1 MATFVLIHG
10 AWHGAWCWER
20 VVPLLEQ
27 RGHRAIAPD
36 LPGLGE
42 DRTPLRDLTLETWT
56 RFVSGVVESAGEPV
70 VLVGHSRGGIVISE
84 VAERVPHAIGTL
96 VYLAAF
102 LVPNEETLAAML
114 TLSPARPVAAGA
126 VVMNGDGVSS
136 TIAPGKV
143 GPVFYNTTDRALQER
158 ATRSVSPEPMMSFA
172 APVRTSAT
180 RFGKV
185 RRAYIEC
192 LQDNAI
198 PIELQRLMREA
209 LPCDPVVTLD
219 TDHSPFYSAPAQ
231 LADALDGIARGGPS
245 AK

>member
-10 AWHGAWCWER
+10 AWHGGWCWER
-20 VVPLLEQ
+20 VVPLLEE

-36 LPGLGE
+36 LPGLGQ

-56 RFVSGVVESAGEPV
+56 RFVSGVVEGAGEPA

-84 VAERVPHAIGTL
+84 VAERMPDAISSL

-102 LVPNEETLAAML
+102 LVPNEKTLGAML
-114 TLSPARPVAAGA
+114 ALSPARPVAAGA
-126 VVMNGDGVSS
+126 VVMNDDGISS
-136 TIAPGKV
+136 TIEPGKV
-143 GPVFYNTTDRALQER
+143 GPVFYNTTDQALQER
-158 ATRSVSPEPMMSFA
+158 AARSVTPEPMMSFA
-172 APVRTSAT
+172 APVRTSDA
-180 RFGKV
+180 RYGRV

-198 PIELQRLMREA
+198 PIELQRLMQQT

-219 TDHSPFYSAPAQ
+219 TDHSPFYSAPTQ
-231 LADALDGIARGGPS
+231 LADALDGIARGGPR

>member
-10 AWHGAWCWER
+10 AWHGAWCWKR
-20 VVPLLEQ
+20 VVPLLEN

-36 LPGLGE
+36 LPGCGQ
-42 DRTPLRDLTLETWT
+42 DRTPLHGLTLDDWT
-56 RFVSGVVESAGEPV
+56 RFVGGIVERAGEPV
-70 VLVGHSRGGIVISE
+70 VLVGHSRGGIVISN
-84 VAERVPHAIGTL
+84 VAERMPDAISAL

-102 LVPNEETLAAML
+102 LVPNEKTLAEML
-114 TLSPARPVAAGA
+114 TLSPARPVAQN
-126 VVMNGDGVSS
+126 VIVMSEDGLSS

-143 GPVFYNTTDRALQER
+143 EPVFYNTSDQAHQER
-158 ATRSVSPEPMMSFA
+158 AARLVTPEPMMSFA
-172 APVRTSAT
+172 TPVRTSDA
-180 RFGKV
+180 RFGRV
-185 RRAYIEC
+185 RRAYVEC

-231 LADALDGIARGGPS
+231 LGDALDGIARSRPR